1 MKIVFGHPLYDRDRT
16 VKVGFSWLTLFF
28 WGLVPLFRGNLKCH
42 PRRAPAARGGLVPL
56 FRGNLKWFAIIGL
69 SQLAAYLIGW
79 GLVGEEWGS
88 ILLQIPLSIW
98 FAWIFNEQHRV
109 WLRRKGWTEKETPCE

>member
-1 MKIVFGHPLYDRDRT
+1 MKIVFEHPLYDRDRT

-28 WGLVPLFRGNLKCH
+28 WGLVPLFRGNLK
-42 PRRAPAARGGLVPL
+42 
-56 FRGNLKWFAIIGL
+56 WFAIIGL
-69 SQLAAYLIGW
+69 GQLTAYLIGW